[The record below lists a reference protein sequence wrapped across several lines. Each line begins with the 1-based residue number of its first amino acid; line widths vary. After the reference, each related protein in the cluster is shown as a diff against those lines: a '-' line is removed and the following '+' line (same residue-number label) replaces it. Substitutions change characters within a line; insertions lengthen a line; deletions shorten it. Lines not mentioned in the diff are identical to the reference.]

1 MKGNLISEREFKERW
16 SELHGGADT
25 EGVVGGWLSFSY
37 QAARVCVALRIT
49 PNLLTFL
56 GLGTAI
62 AMGLSEYAAIA
73 LLLLVISLFFDG
85 IDGSV
90 AILRG
95 TESKWGELLDS
106 LADRISEAFWL
117 YMGWRLGI
125 PAWVVISMWTIASTQ
140 EYARARLA
148 SLGHREIGVVTP
160 TERPVRAIF
169 MAFAL
174 IFYIFD
180 IPGTVQLSYAFL
192 ALLTFSFLK
201 VMKVASQV
209 LAIRG

>member
-1 MKGNLISEREFKERW
+1 MKEREFKIRW

-49 PNLLTFL
+49 PNLLTLL

-125 PAWVVISMWTIASTQ
+125 PAWVVITMWTIASTQ

-174 IFYIFD
+174 LFYIFD
-180 IPGTVQLSYAFL
+180 IPGTVELSYAFL

-201 VMKVASQV
+201 VMRTAYLKLTIQ
-209 LAIRG
+209 G

>member
-1 MKGNLISEREFKERW
+1 MNEQQFKERW

-37 QAARVCVALRIT
+37 QAARVCVALRIS
-49 PNLLTFL
+49 PNVLTLL

-62 AMGLSEYAAIA
+62 AMGLSTYAAIA

-95 TESKWGELLDS
+95 SESRWGELLDS

-125 PAWVVISMWTIASTQ
+125 PAWVVITMWTIASTQ

-174 IFYIFD
+174 LFYIFD

-192 ALLTFSFLK
+192 ALLIFSFLK
-201 VMKVASQV
+201 VMKTAS
-209 LAIRG
+209 LILR

>member
-1 MKGNLISEREFKERW
+1 MKEQQFKDRW

-25 EGVVGGWLSFSY
+25 DGVVGGWLSFSF
-37 QAARVCVALRIT
+37 QVARVCVALRIT
-49 PNLLTFL
+49 PHLLTFL

-62 AMGLSEYAAIA
+62 AMGLSQYAAIA

-95 TESKWGELLDS
+95 SESKWGELLDS

-125 PAWVVISMWTIASTQ
+125 PAWVVITMWTIASTQ

-174 IFYIFD
+174 LFYIFD
-180 IPGTVQLSYAFL
+180 IPGTVQLSFAFL
-192 ALLTFSFLK
+192 ALLAFSYFK
-201 VMKVASQV
+201 VMRVAF
-209 LAIRG
+209 LILR

>member
-1 MKGNLISEREFKERW
+1 MNEREFKERW
-16 SELHGGADT
+16 SQLHGGADT

-37 QAARVCVALRIT
+37 QAARVCVALRIS
-49 PNLLTFL
+49 PNALTFL
-56 GLGTAI
+56 GLGTAV
-62 AMGLSEYAAIA
+62 AMGLSTYAAIA
-73 LLLLVISLFFDG
+73 LLLLAISLFFDG

-95 TESKWGELLDS
+95 SESKWGSLLDS

-125 PAWVVISMWTIASTQ
+125 PAWVVITMWTIASTQ

-148 SLGHREIGVVTP
+148 SLGHPEIGVVTP

-174 IFYIFD
+174 LFYIFD
-180 IPGTVQLSYAFL
+180 IPGTRQLSYAFL
-192 ALLTFSFLK
+192 AVLLFSLLQ
-201 VMKVASQV
+201 VMRAAKRV
-209 LAIRG
+209 LL

>member
-1 MKGNLISEREFKERW
+1 MNEQQFKDRW

-37 QAARVCVALRIT
+37 QAARVCVALRIS
-49 PNLLTFL
+49 PNVLTLL

-62 AMGLSEYAAIA
+62 AMGLSTYAAIA

-95 TESKWGELLDS
+95 SESKWGELLDS

-125 PAWVVISMWTIASTQ
+125 PAWVVITMWTIASTQ

-174 IFYIFD
+174 LFYIFD

-201 VMKVASQV
+201 VMKTAS
-209 LAIRG
+209 LILR

>member
-1 MKGNLISEREFKERW
+1 MNEGQFKERW

-37 QAARVCVALRIT
+37 QAARVCVALRIS
-49 PNLLTFL
+49 PNLLTLL

-125 PAWVVISMWTIASTQ
+125 PAWVVITMWTIASTQ

-174 IFYIFD
+174 LFYIFD
-180 IPGTVQLSYAFL
+180 IPGLLVISYAFL
-192 ALLTFSFLK
+192 ALLVFSFLQ
-201 VMKVASQV
+201 VMRVISLK
-209 LAIRG
+209 LR

>member
-1 MKGNLISEREFKERW
+1 MNEEQFKERW

-37 QAARVCVALRIT
+37 QVARVCVALRIT

-62 AMGLSEYAAIA
+62 AMGLSKYAAIA

-125 PAWVVISMWTIASTQ
+125 PAWVVITMWTIASTQ

>member
-1 MKGNLISEREFKERW
+1 MNEEQFKERW

-125 PAWVVISMWTIASTQ
+125 PAWVVIAMWTIASTQ

-201 VMKVASQV
+201 VMKAASLI

>member
-1 MKGNLISEREFKERW
+1 MKGNPISEREFKERW

-49 PNLLTFL
+49 PNFITFL

-62 AMGLSEYAAIA
+62 AMGLSQYAAIA

-125 PAWVVISMWTIASTQ
+125 PAWVVITMWTIASTQ

-201 VMKVASQV
+201 VMKTAS
-209 LAIRG
+209 LILR

>member
-1 MKGNLISEREFKERW
+1 MKEQEFKERW
-16 SELHGGADT
+16 SNLHGGADT
-25 EGVVGGWLSFSY
+25 EGVVGRWLSISY
-37 QAARVCVALRIT
+37 QAARVCVALRIS
-49 PNLLTFL
+49 PNVLTLL

-62 AMGLSEYAAIA
+62 AMGLSTYAAIA

-95 TESKWGELLDS
+95 TESKWGEVLDS

-125 PAWVVISMWTIASTQ
+125 PAWVVITMWTIASTQ

-169 MAFAL
+169 MAFTL
-174 IFYIFD
+174 LFYIFD
-180 IPGTVQLSYAFL
+180 IPGTLILSYAFL

-209 LAIRG
+209 LR

>member
-1 MKGNLISEREFKERW
+1 MKEQEFKERW
-16 SELHGGADT
+16 SNLHGGADT
-25 EGVVGGWLSFSY
+25 EGVVGRWLSISY
-37 QAARVCVALRIT
+37 QAARVCVALRIS
-49 PNLLTFL
+49 PNVLTLL

-62 AMGLSEYAAIA
+62 AMGLSTYASLA

-95 TESKWGELLDS
+95 TETKWGEVLDS

-125 PAWVVISMWTIASTQ
+125 PAWVVITMWTIASTQ

-174 IFYIFD
+174 LFYIFD
-180 IPGTVQLSYAFL
+180 IPGTLILSYAFL

-209 LAIRG
+209 LR

>member
-1 MKGNLISEREFKERW
+1 MKTNSLSEGQFKERW

-49 PNLLTFL
+49 PNLLTLL

-95 TESKWGELLDS
+95 AESKWGELLDS

-174 IFYIFD
+174 LFYIFD

-209 LAIRG
+209 LR

>member
-1 MKGNLISEREFKERW
+1 MKEQQFKERW
-16 SELHGGADT
+16 SNLHGGADT
-25 EGVVGGWLSFSY
+25 EGVVGAWLSFSY
-37 QAARVCVALRIT
+37 QAARVCVALRISA
-49 PNLLTFL
+49 NVLTLL

-62 AMGLSEYAAIA
+62 AMGLSTYAAIA

-95 TESKWGELLDS
+95 TESKWGEVLDS

-125 PAWVVISMWTIASTQ
+125 PAWDVITMWTIASTQ

-174 IFYIFD
+174 LFYIFD
-180 IPGTVQLSYAFL
+180 IPGTLILSYAFL
-192 ALLTFSFLK
+192 ALLTFSFVK

-209 LAIRG
+209 LR

>member
-1 MKGNLISEREFKERW
+1 MKEQEFKERW
-16 SELHGGADT
+16 SNLHGGADT
-25 EGVVGGWLSFSY
+25 EGVVGAWLSISY
-37 QAARVCVALRIT
+37 QAARVCVALRIS
-49 PNLLTFL
+49 PNVLTLL

-62 AMGLSEYAAIA
+62 AMGLSTYAAIA

-95 TESKWGELLDS
+95 TESKWGEVLDS

-125 PAWVVISMWTIASTQ
+125 PAWIVITMWTIASTQ

-174 IFYIFD
+174 LFYIFD
-180 IPGTVQLSYAFL
+180 IPGTLILSYAFL

-209 LAIRG
+209 LR

>member
-1 MKGNLISEREFKERW
+1 MNEREFKERW
-16 SELHGGADT
+16 SQLHGGADT
-25 EGVVGGWLSFSY
+25 EGVVGRWLSFSY
-37 QAARVCVALRIT
+37 QAARACVALRIS
-49 PNLLTFL
+49 PNVLTFL

-62 AMGLSEYAAIA
+62 AMGLSTYAAIA
-73 LLLLVISLFFDG
+73 LLLLAISLFFDG

-95 TESKWGELLDS
+95 SESKWGSLLDS

-125 PAWVVISMWTIASTQ
+125 PAWIVIGMWTIASTQ

-148 SLGHREIGVVTP
+148 SLGHPEIGVVTP

-174 IFYIFD
+174 LFYIFD
-180 IPGTVQLSYAFL
+180 IPGTLQLSYAFL
-192 ALLTFSFLK
+192 ALLLFSLFK
-201 VMKVASQV
+201 VMRAAFLILTIQE
-209 LAIRG
+209 

>member
-1 MKGNLISEREFKERW
+1 MKEQQFNERW

-95 TESKWGELLDS
+95 AESKWGELLDS

-125 PAWVVISMWTIASTQ
+125 PAWVVITMWTIASTQ

-201 VMKVASQV
+201 VMKVAS
-209 LAIRG
+209 LKLR

>member
-1 MKGNLISEREFKERW
+1 MKEQEFKERW
-16 SELHGGADT
+16 STLHGGADT
-25 EGVVGGWLSFSY
+25 EGVVGRWLSISY
-37 QAARVCVALRIT
+37 QAARVCVALRIS
-49 PNLLTFL
+49 PNVLTLL

-62 AMGLSEYAAIA
+62 AMGLSTYAAIA

-95 TESKWGELLDS
+95 TESKWGEVLDS

-125 PAWVVISMWTIASTQ
+125 PAWVVIAMWTIASTQ

-174 IFYIFD
+174 LFYIFD
-180 IPGTVQLSYAFL
+180 IPGTLILSYAFL

-209 LAIRG
+209 LR

>member
-1 MKGNLISEREFKERW
+1 MNEQQFKERW

-37 QAARVCVALRIT
+37 QAARVCVALRIS
-49 PNLLTFL
+49 PNVLTLL

-62 AMGLSEYAAIA
+62 AMGLSSYAAIA

-95 TESKWGELLDS
+95 SESKWGELLDS

-125 PAWVVISMWTIASTQ
+125 PAWVVITMWTIASTQ

-174 IFYIFD
+174 LFYLFD

-201 VMKVASQV
+201 VMKTAS
-209 LAIRG
+209 LILR

>member
-1 MKGNLISEREFKERW
+1 MKEQQFKERW

-95 TESKWGELLDS
+95 AESKWGELLDS

-125 PAWVVISMWTIASTQ
+125 PAWVVITMWTIASTQ

-201 VMKVASQV
+201 VMKVAS
-209 LAIRG
+209 LKLR

>member
-1 MKGNLISEREFKERW
+1 MKEQEFKERW
-16 SELHGGADT
+16 STLHGGADT
-25 EGVVGGWLSFSY
+25 VGVVGRWLSISY
-37 QAARVCVALRIT
+37 QAARVCVALRIS
-49 PNLLTFL
+49 PNVLTLL

-62 AMGLSEYAAIA
+62 AMGLSTYAAIA

-95 TESKWGELLDS
+95 TESKWGEVLDS
-106 LADRISEAFWL
+106 LSDRISEAFWL

-125 PAWVVISMWTIASTQ
+125 PAWVVITMWTIASTQ

-174 IFYIFD
+174 LFYIFD
-180 IPGTVQLSYAFL
+180 IPGTLILSYAFL
-192 ALLTFSFLK
+192 ALLAFSFLK

-209 LAIRG
+209 LR

>member
-1 MKGNLISEREFKERW
+1 MNEREFKERW
-16 SELHGGADT
+16 SHLHGGADT

-37 QAARVCVALRIT
+37 QAARVCAALRIS
-49 PNLLTFL
+49 PNFITLL
-56 GLGTAI
+56 GLATAI

-95 TESKWGELLDS
+95 TESKWGSLLDS

-125 PAWVVISMWTIASTQ
+125 PAWIVIVMWTIASTQ

-148 SLGHREIGVVTP
+148 SLGHPEIGVVTP

-174 IFYIFD
+174 LFYIFD
-180 IPGTVQLSYAFL
+180 IPGTLQLSYAFL
-192 ALLTFSFLK
+192 ALLLFSLVQLMRAAK
-201 VMKVASQV
+201 RV
-209 LAIRG
+209 LL

>member
-1 MKGNLISEREFKERW
+1 MKEQQFKERW

-125 PAWVVISMWTIASTQ
+125 PAWVVITMWTIASTQ

-148 SLGHREIGVVTP
+148 SLGHSEIGVVTP

-192 ALLTFSFLK
+192 ALLAFSFLK

-209 LAIRG
+209 LR

>member
-1 MKGNLISEREFKERW
+1 MKAIVTSEQQFKERW
-16 SELHGGADT
+16 SELHGGAIT

-37 QAARVCVALRIT
+37 QVARVCLALRIS
-49 PNLLTFL
+49 PNFLTLL

-62 AMGLSEYAAIA
+62 AMGLSTYASIA

-95 TESKWGELLDS
+95 SESKWGELLDS

-125 PAWVVISMWTIASTQ
+125 PAWIVMAMWTIASTQ

-148 SLGHREIGVVTP
+148 SLGYREIGVVTP

-180 IPGTVQLSYAFL
+180 IPGTLQLSYAFL

-201 VMKVASQV
+201 IMNVARKNTFS
-209 LAIRG
+209 

>member
-1 MKGNLISEREFKERW
+1 MKEQEFKERW
-16 SELHGGADT
+16 SNLHGGADT
-25 EGVVGGWLSFSY
+25 EGVVGRWLSISY
-37 QAARVCVALRIT
+37 QAARVCVALRIS
-49 PNLLTFL
+49 PNVLTLL

-62 AMGLSEYAAIA
+62 AMGLSTYASLA

-95 TESKWGELLDS
+95 TESKWGEILDS

-125 PAWVVISMWTIASTQ
+125 PAWVVITMWTIASTQ

-174 IFYIFD
+174 LFYIFD
-180 IPGTVQLSYAFL
+180 IPGTLILSYAFL

-209 LAIRG
+209 LR

>member
-1 MKGNLISEREFKERW
+1 MTEQDFKNRW

-37 QAARVCVALRIT
+37 QAARVCVALRIS
-49 PNLLTFL
+49 PNVLTFL

-62 AMGLSEYAAIA
+62 AMGLSTYAAIA
-73 LLLLVISLFFDG
+73 LLLLVISLFLDG

-95 TESKWGELLDS
+95 SESKRGELLDS

-125 PAWVVISMWTIASTQ
+125 PAWVVITMWTIASTQ

-174 IFYIFD
+174 LFYIFD

-201 VMKVASQV
+201 VMKTAS
-209 LAIRG
+209 LILR

>member
-1 MKGNLISEREFKERW
+1 MTAGSISEREFKERW
-16 SELHGGADT
+16 SQLHGGADT

-37 QAARVCVALRIT
+37 QVARVCAALRIS
-49 PNLLTFL
+49 PNFITLL
-56 GLGTAI
+56 GLATAI

-95 TESKWGELLDS
+95 TESKWGSLLDS

-125 PAWVVISMWTIASTQ
+125 PAWVVIVMWTVASTQ

-148 SLGHREIGVVTP
+148 SLGHSEIGVVTP

-174 IFYIFD
+174 LFYIFD
-180 IPGTVQLSYAFL
+180 IPGTLQLSYAFL
-192 ALLTFSFLK
+192 ALLLFSLLK
-201 VMKVASQV
+201 VMRTAF
-209 LAIRG
+209 LILR

>member
-1 MKGNLISEREFKERW
+1 MKGNSISEREFKERW

-25 EGVVGGWLSFSY
+25 EGAVGGWLSFSY

-95 TESKWGELLDS
+95 SEGKWGELLDS

-125 PAWVVISMWTIASTQ
+125 PAWVAITMWTIASTQ

-174 IFYIFD
+174 LFYIFD

-201 VMKVASQV
+201 VMRTAKTI
-209 LAIRG
+209 LG

>member
-1 MKGNLISEREFKERW
+1 MKEQQFKERW

-73 LLLLVISLFFDG
+73 LLLLVISLFFNG

-125 PAWVVISMWTIASTQ
+125 PAWVVITMWTIASTQ

-169 MAFAL
+169 IAFAL

-209 LAIRG
+209 LR

>member
-1 MKGNLISEREFKERW
+1 MTEQDFKNRW

-37 QAARVCVALRIT
+37 QAARVCVALRIS
-49 PNLLTFL
+49 PNVLTFL

-62 AMGLSEYAAIA
+62 AMGLSTYAAIA
-73 LLLLVISLFFDG
+73 LLLLVISLFLDG

-95 TESKWGELLDS
+95 SESKWGELLDS

-125 PAWVVISMWTIASTQ
+125 PAWVVITMWTIASTQ

-174 IFYIFD
+174 FFYIFD

-201 VMKVASQV
+201 VMKTAS
-209 LAIRG
+209 LILR

>member
-1 MKGNLISEREFKERW
+1 MKEQEFKERW
-16 SELHGGADT
+16 STLHGGADT
-25 EGVVGGWLSFSY
+25 EGVVGRWLSISY
-37 QAARVCVALRIT
+37 QAARVCVALRIS
-49 PNLLTFL
+49 PNVLTLL

-62 AMGLSEYAAIA
+62 AMGLSTYAAIA

-95 TESKWGELLDS
+95 TESKWGEVLDS

-125 PAWVVISMWTIASTQ
+125 PAWIVITMWTIASTQ

-174 IFYIFD
+174 LFFIFD
-180 IPGTVQLSYAFL
+180 IPGTLILSYAFL

-209 LAIRG
+209 LR

>member
-1 MKGNLISEREFKERW
+1 M
-16 SELHGGADT
+16 
-25 EGVVGGWLSFSY
+25 
-37 QAARVCVALRIT
+37 
-49 PNLLTFL
+49 LTFL

-62 AMGLSEYAAIA
+62 AMGLSTYAAIA

-85 IDGSV
+85 VDGSV

-95 TESKWGELLDS
+95 SESKWGSVLDS

-125 PAWVVISMWTIASTQ
+125 PAWIVITMWSIASTQ

-148 SLGHREIGVVTP
+148 SLGHPEIGVVTI

-180 IPGTVQLSYAFL
+180 IPGTLQMSYGFL
-192 ALLTFSFLK
+192 AMLVVSFIQ
-201 VMKVASQV
+201 VMRAAKRV
-209 LAIRG
+209 LR

>member
-1 MKGNLISEREFKERW
+1 MKEQEFKERW
-16 SELHGGADT
+16 SNLHGGADT
-25 EGVVGGWLSFSY
+25 EGIVGRWLSISY
-37 QAARVCVALRIT
+37 QAARVCVALRIS
-49 PNLLTFL
+49 PNVLTLL

-62 AMGLSEYAAIA
+62 AMGLSTYASLA

-95 TESKWGELLDS
+95 TESKWGEVLDS

-125 PAWVVISMWTIASTQ
+125 PAWVVITMWTIASTQ

-174 IFYIFD
+174 LFYIFD
-180 IPGTVQLSYAFL
+180 IPGTLILSYAFL

-209 LAIRG
+209 LR